1 MHFRILI
8 FFSDFMQVLN
18 IIRKHYTNNEYFP
31 KHIVFTTIYLMQEQ
45 KLNPR
50 HYFEQK
56 INMRNFVYAT
66 DHDVH
71 MYAKIQYDTMRI
83 FL

>member
-8 FFSDFMQVLN
+8 LPSDFMQVLN

-31 KHIVFTTIYLMQEQ
+31 KHMVFTMIYLLQEQ

-50 HYFEQK
+50 NYSEQK
-56 INMRNFVYAT
+56 INMIYFIQ
-66 DHDVH
+66 
-71 MYAKIQYDTMRI
+71 AK
-83 FL
+83 

>member
-31 KHIVFTTIYLMQEQ
+31 KHIVFIMIYLMQEQ

-50 HYFEQK
+50 HYSEQK
-56 INMRNFVYAT
+56 NKYEQFYISY
-66 DHDVH
+66 
-71 MYAKIQYDTMRI
+71 
-83 FL
+83 

>member
-8 FFSDFMQVLN
+8 LPSDFMQVLN

-31 KHIVFTTIYLMQEQ
+31 KHMVFTTIYLLQEQ

-50 HYFEQK
+50 NYSEQK
-56 INMRNFVYAT
+56 INMIYFIQ
-66 DHDVH
+66 
-71 MYAKIQYDTMRI
+71 AK
-83 FL
+83 